1 MKHFRLRS
9 YLCFFRMIWKGK
21 ETIYWQATG
30 SLVLMRWQNVL
41 NTETSLINTELI
53 PAFSSTLKLSSH
65 LELQHKV
72 DHQALLAEVQ

>member
-1 MKHFRLRS
+1 MLLQDDMERKGNNLLAS
-9 YLCFFRMIWKGK
+9 YRIFSM
-21 ETIYWQATG
+21 
-30 SLVLMRWQNVL
+30 MRWQNVL